1 MRAPVREIFCS
12 VQGEGPYVG
21 VRQVFVRFEGCNLNC
36 IYCDTPQKWD
46 KDNSLAP
53 EQVSEIVQEYEKVH
67 SISLTGGE
75 PLLYTDFI
83 KALKVDAPLYLET
96 NMTLPEKAREVKDLV
111 RYVAGDLKLKE
122 GLDKGSNYEEI
133 YERTVRSF
141 EILRKNS
148 ARRDCFCKI
157 VVLKDSRAEEILGR
171 FEQIRDYVSCV
182 VLQPVTPY
190 GKVRERPSMK
200 QMLELQKELSRFVD
214 VRIIPQTHKILGVL

>member
-1 MRAPVREIFCS
+1 MKAPVREIFCS

-36 IYCDTPQKWD
+36 IYCDTPQKG
-46 KDNSLAP
+46 KNTPLSP
-53 EQVSEIVQEYEKVH
+53 EQVSEIVQGYGKVH

-75 PLLYTDFI
+75 PLLYADFI

-96 NMTLPEKAREVKDLV
+96 NMTLPENAREVKDLV

-141 EILRKNS
+141 EILRAN

-157 VVLKDSRAEEILGR
+157 VVLKDSRVEEILGR
-171 FEQIRDYVSCV
+171 LEQVRDCVSCI

-190 GKVRERPSMK
+190 GKVKERPSMK